1 MKNNKS
7 GSNQDFGYYM
17 GELEKNLKLY
27 LVDKAPAIPTNIKDV
42 IVKIAPWLVL
52 IGVIFAVPAIL
63 ALFGLSAV
71 LMPFGIAGG
80 GFGLNHMLSVILL
93 AVAVV
98 LEALSIKGLM
108 NRTAQGWKYAYY
120 ATIVNAI
127 SNIVAFDI
135 VGAII
140 GFLISMYVLFQ
151 VRSYYK

>member
-7 GSNQDFGYYM
+7 GSNQDFNYYM
-17 GELEKNLKLY
+17 GELEKNLQLY

-52 IGVIFAVPAIL
+52 IGVIFAIPAIL

-71 LMPFGIAGG
+71 LLPFGIAGRG
-80 GFGLNHMLSVILL
+80 LGLNHMLSVILL
-93 AVAVV
+93 AIAVI
-98 LEALSIKGLM
+98 LEALSIRGLM
-108 NRTAQGWKYAYY
+108 NRKVQGWRYAYY
-120 ATIVNAI
+120 AVLINAL